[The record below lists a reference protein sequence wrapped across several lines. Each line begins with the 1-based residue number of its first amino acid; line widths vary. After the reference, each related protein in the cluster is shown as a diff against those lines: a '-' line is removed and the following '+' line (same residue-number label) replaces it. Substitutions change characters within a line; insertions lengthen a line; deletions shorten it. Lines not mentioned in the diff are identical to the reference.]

1 MIPMTLETAKIKSLP
16 DSAYYIPDFITAEE
30 EERLLQ
36 KVGVKLLDWYST
48 RILCLYF
55 FLLSV

>member
-1 MIPMTLETAKIKSLP
+1 MTLETAKIKSLP